1 MQVTLPSHSP
11 VLDRRLIRRLLV
23 KCRQQAIRD
32 GQVQMASLS
41 FPLPSVDPLSVLAQ
55 LHNPHQQHFYWQHQ
69 AREIAAG
76 GTALAIPTAPVS
88 ADLDPTESTPDRFCK
103 TEQFV
108 RFVLERCW
116 SEGEI
121 QLSGAGPLFC
131 CGFSFF
137 GREAA
142 NRKVANERQNRPA
155 SKPRNPETT
164 VPETT
169 VFVPRWTVIRHQQG
183 CVATLCTAIDAQTNI
198 GAERARI
205 EALEDQLRNASIVAW
220 PEAMPAFRRWET
232 GEGRSADEFRSGV
245 SAALQA
251 IAAGELNKV
260 VLAHA
265 AELRAPQTIKPFL
278 SLHNLRQL
286 YPKCYIFS
294 LGNGHGQQFMGA
306 SPEALMHVHQG
317 RLAIDAI
324 AGSAARGT
332 SELEDQRFAQ
342 SLMDSSKDRLE
353 HRVVVDSIVQQLHSL
368 GISAAAAASPN
379 LLRLPNIQHL
389 YTRICAQLPE
399 AIHPLRVLSALHP
412 TPAVAGEPRSL
423 ACDRIREWESF
434 ERGLYAAPVGWLDGR
449 GDCELAV
456 GIRSALVEGERV
468 RLCAGAGIVAGS
480 DPEKEWAEVQLK
492 LQALMQALV

>member
-11 VLDRRLIRRLLV
+11 ELDRRLLRRLLE
-23 KCRQQAIRD
+23 KCRQRAIRD
-32 GQVQMASLS
+32 GQAQLASVS

-69 AREIAAG
+69 GREVAAG
-76 GTALAIPTAPVS
+76 GTAIAM
-88 ADLDPTESTPDRFCK
+88 PDERVPAASSPNRFRN

-108 RFVLERCW
+108 RSTLERCW
-116 SEGEI
+116 SEGDI
-121 QLSGAGPLFC
+121 QLPGAGPLFC

-137 GREAA
+137 GCEAETRTTTHQQQDRRA
-142 NRKVANERQNRPA
+142 NKSRHPD
-155 SKPRNPETT
+155 
-164 VPETT
+164 TT
-169 VFVPRWTVIRHQQG
+169 VFVPRWTVIRQQQ
-183 CVATLCTAIDAQTNI
+183 VSIATLCATIDSQTNV
-198 GAERARI
+198 GAELARL
-205 EALEDQLRNASIVAW
+205 EALEDQLRHASTVAW

-232 GEGRSADEFRSGV
+232 GETSSAEEFRLGV

-265 AELRAPQTIKPFL
+265 AELRAPQAIQPFL

-294 LGNGHGQQFMGA
+294 LGNGSGQQFMGA

-332 SELEDQRFAQ
+332 SDLEDRHLAQ
-342 SLMDSSKDRLE
+342 SLSDSSKDRLE
-353 HRVVVDSIVQQLHSL
+353 HRVVVDAIVQQLHSL

-389 YTRICAQLPE
+389 HTRICAQLPDT
-399 AIHPLRVLSALHP
+399 IHPLQVLSKLHP
-412 TPAVAGEPRSL
+412 TPAVAGEPRAL

-456 GIRSALVEGERV
+456 GIRSALVEGDRV

>member
-11 VLDRRLIRRLLV
+11 VLDRRLLRRLLV

-32 GQVQMASLS
+32 GQAQLASVS
-41 FPLPSVDPLSVLAQ
+41 FSLPPVDPLSALAQ

-69 AREIAAG
+69 GREIAAG
-76 GTALAIPTAPVS
+76 GTALAMPATWTSGDRGS
-88 ADLDPTESTPDRFCK
+88 AGANPNRFFE

-108 RFVLERCW
+108 RSALERCW
-116 SEGEI
+116 REGET
-121 QLSGAGPLFC
+121 QLLASGPLFC

-137 GREAA
+137 GDEAA
-142 NRKVANERQNRPA
+142 DCRSISEQSNRPA
-155 SKPRNPETT
+155 SITRY
-164 VPETT
+164 PETT
-169 VFVPRWTVIRHQQG
+169 VFVPRWTVIRQQQG
-183 CVATLCTAIDAQTNI
+183 YVATLCAAVDAQTNV
-198 GAERARI
+198 GTELARL
-205 EALEDQLRNASIVAW
+205 EALEDQLRNASAVAW
-220 PEAMPAFRRWET
+220 PEAIPAFQSWET
-232 GEGRSADEFRSGV
+232 GPSNSADEFRSGV
-245 SAALQA
+245 SAALEA
-251 IAAGELNKV
+251 ISAGELNKV

-265 AELRAPQTIKPFL
+265 AELRAPQDIQPFL

-294 LGNGHGQQFMGA
+294 LGNGSGQQFLGA

-324 AGSAARGT
+324 AGSAARGS
-332 SELEDQRFAQ
+332 SELEDKRFAQ
-342 SLMDSSKDRLE
+342 YLIDSSKDRLE
-353 HRVVVDSIVQQLHSL
+353 HRVVVDAIVQQLHSL
-368 GISAAAAASPN
+368 NIPAAAAASPN
-379 LLRLPNIQHL
+379 LLQLPNIQHL
-389 YTRICAQLPE
+389 HTRICAQLPD
-399 AIHPLRVLSALHP
+399 AIHPLRVLATLHP
-412 TPAVAGEPRSL
+412 TPAVAGEPRAL

-456 GIRSALVEGERV
+456 GIRSALVEGNRV

-492 LQALMQALV
+492 LQALLQALV